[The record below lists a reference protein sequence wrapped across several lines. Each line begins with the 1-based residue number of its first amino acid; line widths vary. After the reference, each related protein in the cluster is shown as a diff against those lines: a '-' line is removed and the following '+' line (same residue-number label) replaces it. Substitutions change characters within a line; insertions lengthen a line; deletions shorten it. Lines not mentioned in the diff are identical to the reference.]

1 MTEKHPAVAEPLEHG
16 HPHPDGHDGDVT
28 HETHGGEHVHVFE
41 ESGIE
46 EGNKPVPKWYV
57 AALLVLGVF
66 FVVYIV
72 KYLTGVQPNS
82 AR

>member
-1 MTEKHPAVAEPLEHG
+1 MSEKHPAVVEPVHEHADDPT
-16 HPHPDGHDGDVT
+16 HAGDTT
-28 HETHGGEHVHVFE
+28 HETHGGDHVHVFE

-57 AALLVLGVF
+57 AALIGLGIF
-66 FVVYIV
+66 FVVYVV